1 MKRIRLRP
9 NQPNPADEVVTELL
23 LDAVLARHVKQ
34 DPALDPASHHFAA
47 RLARSGYYHFSK

>member
-9 NQPNPADEVVTELL
+9 NQPNPADEVVTGLL

-34 DPALDPASHHFAA
+34 DPALDPANHHFAA
-47 RLARSGYYHFSK
+47 RIPFLA

>member
-9 NQPNPADEVVTELL
+9 NQPNPADEVVTGLL

-47 RLARSGYYHFSK
+47 RIPFLA